1 MIGRIFTA
9 LAGRSLARRA
19 GGRNAGAT
27 GALIGAALPMVAR
40 RIGPWGMIAAAGAG
54 YAAKKMAEKRR
65 LNAGRV
71 EPRY

>member
-1 MIGRIFTA
+1 
-9 LAGRSLARRA
+9 
-19 GGRNAGAT
+19 
-27 GALIGAALPMVAR
+27 MVAR

-54 YAAKKMAEKRR
+54 YAAKKIAEKRR